1 MANRRISGNQCI
13 GVFFCL
19 CRILPNVVVQ
29 CIFAGD
35 WGCVDI
41 GSPDGKYD
49 WTVLV
54 EISVT
59 ILTLRKE
66 DPLVLVILGDL
77 GVLLYFMREPE
88 TTFHA
93 PRNTMLTETIVL
105 GTCMMLASVYKL
117 SQVCTVVLS
126 FWRYGYL
133 LKYISPLRV
142 R

>member
-1 MANRRISGNQCI
+1 MRGQLSHLSDKRIGA
-13 GVFFCL
+13 FFYL

-29 CIFAGD
+29 CIFADD

-59 ILTLRKE
+59 ILTQRKE

-77 GVLLYFMREPE
+77 RVLLCFMREPE
-88 TTFHA
+88 MTFHV
-93 PRNTMLTETIVL
+93 PRCTVPVETIVL
-105 GTCMMLASVYKL
+105 GTYMTPASVYKL

-126 FWRYGYL
+126 FWRSGYL
-133 LKYISPLRV
+133 LKHISPL
-142 R
+142 